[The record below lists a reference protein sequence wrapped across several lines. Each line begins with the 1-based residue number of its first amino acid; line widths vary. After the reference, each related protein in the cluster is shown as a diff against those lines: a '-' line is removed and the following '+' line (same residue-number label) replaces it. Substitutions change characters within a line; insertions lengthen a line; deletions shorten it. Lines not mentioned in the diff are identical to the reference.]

1 MEQPNPITELTYED
15 AQIGFEFAPY
25 TFHVTRDLID
35 RLADLLEEDLPLFRD
50 SDAAKD
56 AGYSQI
62 VAMPVLMNCYAH
74 FIAIMDGAGYRRPGE
89 SFHSRSGFTFIAPV
103 YPGDTI
109 TSKMKIV
116 DKWVKRDHQYLAF
129 RIESRNQDGVL
140 VAEKYHA
147 SVWPSE
153 NTVRPSP

>member
-1 MEQPNPITELTYED
+1 MNNPTPKTHLTYED

-25 TFHVTRDLID
+25 VFNVTRDLVD
-35 RLADLLEEDLPLFRD
+35 RLANLLEEDLPVFRD
-50 SDAAKD
+50 PAAAKES
-56 AGYSQI
+56 GYADI
-62 VAMPVLMNCYAH
+62 VSIPVLMNCYAH
-74 FIAIMDGAGYRRPGE
+74 FIAIMDSSGYLRPGE
-89 SFHSRSGFTFIAPV
+89 SFHSRSGFKFIAPV

-116 DKWVKRDHQYLAF
+116 DKWVKRDHQYVAF
-129 RIESRNQDGVL
+129 NIESRNQHGQL

-153 NTVRPSP
+153 ATVRPSP

>member
-1 MEQPNPITELTYED
+1 MARAID
-15 AQIGFEFAPY
+15 APESPSTPAP
-25 TFHVTRDLID
+25 
-35 RLADLLEEDLPLFRD
+35 A
-50 SDAAKD
+50 
-56 AGYSQI
+56 
-62 VAMPVLMNCYAH
+62 
-74 FIAIMDGAGYRRPGE
+74 
-89 SFHSRSGFTFIAPV
+89 FTFIAPV
-103 YPGDTI
+103 YPGDAI

-129 RIESRNQDGVL
+129 RIESRNQNGVL